1 MSWTGMAN
9 PCMPNIR
16 ARMLPAVSTVVA
28 RNRTIAAATD
38 MNVTP
43 MLAAYL
49 VCKNRVLDFSHSG
62 RMRRHA

>member
-1 MSWTGMAN
+1 
-9 PCMPNIR
+9 MPNIR